1 MTLTFVAHNT
11 PEPALYG
18 AMASILACQR
28 GVGLAHL
35 SVNWNKQRYADAC
48 QHVTAE
54 GELVTSGLLWY
65 ERFSGKSAGKVW
77 LLDDLLSL
85 HGSKDWVIPLGPSQ
99 LESFTKLARA
109 VRDYSVDYQLVEVER
124 GVQGYQLRRGGS
136 VQGGQGVWWRDS
148 FGRFTTGH
156 RTPPALG
163 SRRLRIALIGTYSD
177 QLGSYPAT
185 LAALGD
191 AAEALGTAVETVFI
205 PPRAPEN
212 VLIST
217 LRDVDGVLMPGGSDM
232 LNVAGQIR
240 AAHYC
245 LQHDLPVLGLCLG
258 MQTMATAVIQKM
270 LGNTQAN
277 LAEADPLAPLKT
289 FVPLE
294 QTSGHPQHRLGDD
307 VMKMRDDSQL
317 ASLLGGETTVRY
329 NHRFQL
335 NPQFKKNL
343 QSYGLTVSGTDRS
356 GTIADAI
363 EYAAHPF
370 YVGVQ
375 GHPELTSAPERP
387 HPLISAFLKAA
398 VKK

>member
-18 AMASILACQR
+18 AMASVLACQR

-35 SVNWNKQRYADAC
+35 PVDWNKQRYADAC

-54 GELVTSGLLWY
+54 GELVSSGLLWY
-65 ERFSGKSAGKVW
+65 ERLSGKSAGKVW
-77 LLDDLLSL
+77 QLDDLLSL
-85 HGSKDWVIPLGPSQ
+85 HGGKDWVIPLGPSQ

-109 VRDYSVDYQLVEVER
+109 VRDYSVEYQLVEVER
-124 GVQGYQLRRGGS
+124 VAQGYQLGRGS
-136 VQGGQGVWWRDS
+136 SGQGLWWRDS
-148 FGRFTTGH
+148 FGRFTAGH
-156 RTPPALG
+156 RTPPMPGA
-163 SRRLRIALIGTYSD
+163 RRLRIALIGTYSD

-212 VLIST
+212 VLLGT
-217 LRDVDGVLMPGGSDM
+217 LQDVDGVLMPGGSDM

-240 AAHYC
+240 VAHYC
-245 LQHDLPVLGLCLG
+245 LQHELPVLGLCLG
-258 MQTMATAVIQKM
+258 MQTMATAVIQQM

-289 FVPLE
+289 FVPLA

-307 VMKMRDDSQL
+307 VMKMCSDSQL
-317 ASLLGGETTVRY
+317 ASLLGEEATVRY

-335 NPQFKKNL
+335 NPQFKTNL

-356 GTIADAI
+356 GTIADGI

-375 GHPELTSAPERP
+375 GHPELTSAAERP

-398 VKK
+398 ANK